1 MANNG
6 YTTTDQMA
14 DSLPTVVAQARV
26 VRKYDGVMQQL
37 ADRVNLGQGVG
48 NNWREISLAQLT
60 AVNITENTEEDSPQ
74 QLSDSVFTVTPSV
87 ISVHTVITD
96 RTARNISKNVFAKTG
111 QLGQQ
116 AIETQ
121 KDKDGLAL
129 LDGATTQLGSAG
141 SSLTSG
147 VIAAGAYRV
156 RGNTTEPWSGKVA
169 FVLHSFQMKD
179 LYDELVAGVGTYASV
194 EGLTAEVFK
203 NAFNLPIANAQGFT
217 DDNITIDSDD
227 DAKGGVFASGANG
240 AVVLVQ
246 ARAPWVK
253 IVRNEALGG
262 GASEMFHRDE
272 YAYGERSAGNWI
284 FEVISDATAPTS

>member
-1 MANNG
+1 MANG

-37 ADRVNLGQGVG
+37 SDRVSLGQGMG
-48 NNWREISLAQLT
+48 NDWREISLAQLQ
-60 AVNITENTEEDSPQ
+60 AVNITENTEEDNPQ
-74 QLSDSVFTVTPSV
+74 QISDSVFTITPSV

-96 RTARNISKNVFAKTG
+96 RTARNISKSVFAKVG
-111 QLGQQ
+111 SLGQQ

-121 KDKDGLAL
+121 KDKDGLTV

-141 SSLTSG
+141 SAMTSG
-147 VIAAGAYRV
+147 IVASGAYRV
-156 RGNTTEPWSGKVA
+156 RGNTTEPWSGKVS

-179 LYDELVAGVGTYASV
+179 LFDELVAGVGTYADV
-194 EGLTAEVFK
+194 NGLTAEVFK
-203 NAFNLPIANAQGFT
+203 NAYNLPIANAQAFT
-217 DDNITIDSDD
+217 DDNITIDAAD
-227 DAKGGVFASGANG
+227 DAKGGVFASGSGG
-240 AVVLVQ
+240 AIVLVQ

-253 IVRNEALGG
+253 IVRNEKLGG
-262 GASEMFHRDE
+262 GASEVLHRDE

-284 FEVISDATAPTS
+284 YELISDATAPTS